1 MERRVSHL
9 VRDTLA
15 VVSCYAALIAA
26 GWIAVGLGGAV
37 IVAIGGGALVALGL
51 PLAFVYYEGAAVL
64 PPARPRALTS
74 ACARM
79 SEPVQ
84 LRSMRSSSQGRG
96 QAQIRLISL
105 DRGANGG
112 FPFVGVS
119 AVVRA
124 AAPSHLES

>member
-51 PLAFVYYEGAAVL
+51 PLAFVYYEEQQSFH
-64 PPARPRALTS
+64 PPGP
-74 ACARM
+74 
-79 SEPVQ
+79 
-84 LRSMRSSSQGRG
+84 G
-96 QAQIRLISL
+96 
-105 DRGANGG
+105 
-112 FPFVGVS
+112 
-119 AVVRA
+119 
-124 AAPSHLES
+124 H